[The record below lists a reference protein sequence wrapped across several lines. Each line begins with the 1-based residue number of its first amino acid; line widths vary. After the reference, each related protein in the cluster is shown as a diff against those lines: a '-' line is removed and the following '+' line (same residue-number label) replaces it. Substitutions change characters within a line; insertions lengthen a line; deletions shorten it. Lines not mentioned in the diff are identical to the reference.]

1 MLGSSQETLDYDLYK
16 HAHTHSISD
25 TTGMVTTNASVVA
38 GRIAAVNITL
48 QYRNIGMQTAFGTT
62 LSFNQQ
68 LAVFSQYRLRVDGVS
83 SM

>member
-1 MLGSSQETLDYDLYK
+1 MICINM
-16 HAHTHSISD
+16 HTHTHTISN
-25 TTGMVTTNASVVA
+25 TTGAVTTDATSVVA